1 MIFCWSDVDNDDD
14 DDDDDDGDDDD
25 NDGED
30 NDDKDKYNDY
40 DGEWLWDNDSC
51 AKYDVHHFFDY
62 VCDLFSTNLQKK
74 MKSKA
79 YLQKWQE
86 YTAIFL
92 PTVCFFGYFV
102 LFPEKAQTG

>member
-14 DDDDDDGDDDD
+14 DDDDDDD
-25 NDGED
+25 NDDEN

-62 VCDLFSTNLQKK
+62 VCDLFSTNLQK
-74 MKSKA
+74 
-79 YLQKWQE
+79 QKWRVK
-86 YTAIFL
+86 L
-92 PTVCFFGYFV
+92 VCRSGKNIQLSFCRQFVFFGYFV